1 MLLRYRS
8 TSLPWLSARWIFR
21 NRMHHQGPYIVPA
34 AAALSMLPP
43 PGPGFRPHIQGAVRY
58 RKTFLLR
65 PTVWLVRIVQASGTA
80 VLGLVFFNF
89 VQSLIRDGDVVQF
102 DGVIAWCGG
111 SVEQGCHGF
120 WNGLAD
126 LGFGPFE
133 CSHTVFGGVEC

>member
-8 TSLPWLSARWIFR
+8 TTLPWLSARWIFR

-80 VLGLVFFNF
+80 VDRKSTRLN
-89 VQSLIRDGDVVQF
+89 S
-102 DGVIAWCGG
+102 
-111 SVEQGCHGF
+111 
-120 WNGLAD
+120 
-126 LGFGPFE
+126 
-133 CSHTVFGGVEC
+133 SHVAISYAVLCLKI